1 MCFLNARKSQL
12 ICGHYYSVQK
22 KENFY
27 MDFLLG
33 GIFLYQ
39 TCFFFQKET
48 SVEPFALY
56 NIKLLR
62 EKTVKLKG
70 GATENK
76 NNKVLSKQGHVVYVH
91 TI

>member
-22 KENFY
+22 KENLLHG
-27 MDFLLG
+27 FLIGRHLF
-33 GIFLYQ
+33 ISNLL
-39 TCFFFQKET
+39 FFQKET